1 MLLGV
6 EGQSSPVVGDDTQ
19 PMRMEVKVSDVESSD
34 WDNILGD
41 KESDVQRRENMVGLE
56 VSFFLWDCVVVKLKR
71 RERCGVS
78 LHCAVPVHRPTLPS
92 RCSFRSTNRPGKD
105 KPAL

>member
-41 KESDVQRRENMVGLE
+41 KESDVQRRENMVGLRGVIFSVGLCCGQVE
-56 VSFFLWDCVVVKLKR
+56 E
-71 RERCGVS
+71 ERAMRCQ
-78 LHCAVPVHRPTLPS
+78 LTL
-92 RCSFRSTNRPGKD
+92 RCSRAQTN
-105 KPAL
+105 PAFPLLLPFNEQTR